1 MAVAPTMSMR
11 SATRRGT
18 LALAAMSLI
27 ACQHVAPAP
36 LSAEQGAA
44 ALEARSLSDPGLRS
58 FLERQLAISMPVA
71 RERACWPLASPQTR
85 PAARSD
91 GPMAIVILGGLATST
106 ALNLLLLPVLCAR
119 YGRFE
124 RSEIASS

>member
-1 MAVAPTMSMR
+1 ML
-11 SATRRGT
+11 ATGF
-18 LALAAMSLI
+18 AAN
-27 ACQHVAPAP
+27 
-36 LSAEQGAA
+36 
-44 ALEARSLSDPGLRS
+44 EAGG
-58 FLERQLAISMPVA
+58 EI
-71 RERACWPLASPQTR
+71 
-85 PAARSD
+85 D